1 MHLCTI
7 LLSILVKAVK
17 RIRGGAQ
24 HKRYQSFPPP
34 IAMSNLKKLD
44 RTHKRGSG
52 DLTEM
57 LYFHLSREKKLFD
70 RNAENVLW
78 LHTFFSTTPLTLAKT

>member
-1 MHLCTI
+1 MYHSTLNF
-7 LLSILVKAVK
+7 SESSKK
-17 RIRGGAQ
+17 NQRWSSAQ
-24 HKRYQSFPPP
+24 KIPTSLPPP

-52 DLTEM
+52 DSTEI